1 MKMTKGLLM
10 TALITGSVMWGG
22 ANVFAEEL
30 QEYTLDQMV
39 VTATRYEKRD
49 VEVAAST
56 EVFDAK
62 KLQET
67 GATNLYDALKFGAGL
82 DVQQYGTGGASMGN
96 MTSKIMMR
104 GNGNGTL
111 VLVNGVP
118 INIRG
123 TYDLNDFPVENI
135 ERVEIVRGGG
145 AVHVLRAD
153 GADHHDAEG
162 TARAKHLRALR
173 GQNDLPRA
181 GVFRGDG
188 RVHRQGSQG
197 HEHHR
202 G

>member
-1 MKMTKGLLM
+1 MCGNLIVSKGSLYVYLFELNLRNLLYV
-10 TALITGSVMWGG
+10 I
-22 ANVFAEEL
+22 
-30 QEYTLDQMV
+30 
-39 VTATRYEKRD
+39 

-145 AVHVLRAD
+145 AVMYGSEATGGVINIITKKERANYIKVRTT
-153 GADHHDAEG
+153 GICG
-162 TARAKHLRALR
+162 ICT
-173 GQNDLPRA
+173 GW
-181 GVFRGDG
+181 
-188 RVHRQGSQG
+188 
-197 HEHHR
+197 
-202 G
+202 